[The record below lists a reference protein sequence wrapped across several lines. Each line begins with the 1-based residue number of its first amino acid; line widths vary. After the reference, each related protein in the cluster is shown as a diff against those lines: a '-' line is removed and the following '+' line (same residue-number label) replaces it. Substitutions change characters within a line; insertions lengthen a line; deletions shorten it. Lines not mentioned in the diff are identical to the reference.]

1 MELVLVALTAFVLIL
16 PVELPDKTFVATLVL
31 STRYPALPV
40 WLGVIAAFGVQC
52 LVAVGAGH
60 LLSQLPQRPV
70 ALVAAALFAVGAV
83 LLLRG
88 ARRAEGDEKEQE
100 IALGQAS
107 SDPRSEATRAER
119 AGRPGRP
126 ASEASA
132 ASGEYT
138 EKVAPARSGLRA
150 AGASFAVLF
159 TAEWGDLSQLL
170 TAGLVASGKPAVP
183 VFVGSWA
190 ALAVVSGLAVLLGRW
205 LLRHVRLSLV
215 RYIAAGVCAVLCV
228 ITVVGAVTG

>member
-1 MELVLVALTAFVLIL
+1 MEYLLVALTAFVLIL

-60 LLSQLPQRPV
+60 LLSQLPQKPV
-70 ALVAAALFAVGAV
+70 ALVAAALFGVGAAI
-83 LLLRG
+83 LLRG
-88 ARRAEGDEKEQE
+88 ARRAD
-100 IALGQAS
+100 
-107 SDPRSEATRAER
+107 SEE
-119 AGRPGRP
+119 
-126 ASEASA
+126 SEASA
-132 ASGEYT
+132 TSGRYA
-138 EKVAPARSGLRA
+138 EKVVPARSGLRA

-183 VFVGSWA
+183 VFFGSWA
-190 ALAVVSGLAVLLGRW
+190 ALVVVSGLAVLLGRW
-205 LLRHVRLSLV
+205 LLRRVRLSLV
-215 RYIAAGVCAVLCV
+215 RYVAAGVCAVLCGV
-228 ITVVGAVTG
+228 TVVGVVTG